1 VQHPSGRRWQPCDGN
16 RRVGPLLGGLPER
29 EEAFQLWIFK
39 QLVIIIFFFI
49 FLFVFALF
57 IEPDKLSIHS

>member
-1 VQHPSGRRWQPCDGN
+1 
-16 RRVGPLLGGLPER
+16 VGPLLGELPER
-29 EEAFQLWIFK
+29 EEAFQPWIFK
-39 QLVIIIFFFI
+39 QLVIIF

>member
-1 VQHPSGRRWQPCDGN
+1 
-16 RRVGPLLGGLPER
+16 VGPLLSGLPER

-39 QLVIIIFFFI
+39 QLVIIIFFFV

-57 IEPDKLSIHS
+57 IRPDKLSIHS

>member
-16 RRVGPLLGGLPER
+16 RRVGPLLSGLPER
-29 EEAFQLWIFK
+29 EEAFQPWIFK

-49 FLFVFALF
+49 FLFVR
-57 IEPDKLSIHS
+57 PDKLSIHS